1 MTVAGMEYLI
11 MIFWE
16 FYDVNRLWHLICS
29 RLLSTS
35 KPVGAILCI
44 IDTRNNLPKEIA
56 EANNLNVFKN
66 RLKYYLMS
74 VRREHEVIY
83 FNI

>member
-1 MTVAGMEYLI
+1 MEYLI

-16 FYDVNRLWHLICS
+16 FYDVTGLWHLICS

-35 KPVGAILCI
+35 KPVGAILRI
-44 IDTRNNLPKEIA
+44 KEIA
-56 EANNLNVFKN
+56 EANNQNVFKN

-74 VRREHEVIY
+74 VLSEREVIY